1 MELGL
6 DWRVRIRF
14 LGEILSTQCPACGGK
29 TSTQAGSGTHQDEEL
44 LHHQNPLL
52 LSTSHP
58 QDHSLARRTD
68 VSRLTM
74 LGQPWLQNQ
83 TSRIKGA
90 TATTQG
96 GAQLPAEGTIHRGG
110 SNSLCVPLLMEH
122 LKPGEVTFLGS
133 HSKTGSRIHCRIS
146 TPPVLFPKGSEA
158 RVKRE
163 ADVHRAERSQP
174 AGLVPGGQAWHCQG
188 TVAGCHW
195 GPFSTRLQG
204 GGR

>member
-44 LHHQNPLL
+44 LHPQNPLL

-90 TATTQG
+90 TATTLG
-96 GAQLPAEGTIHRGG
+96 GAQLPAEGTI
-110 SNSLCVPLLMEH
+110 
-122 LKPGEVTFLGS
+122 PG
-133 HSKTGSRIHCRIS
+133 
-146 TPPVLFPKGSEA
+146 
-158 RVKRE
+158 
-163 ADVHRAERSQP
+163 
-174 AGLVPGGQAWHCQG
+174 
-188 TVAGCHW
+188 
-195 GPFSTRLQG
+195 
-204 GGR
+204 